1 MYCIAPVSKKASR
14 NQKSVS
20 VRGKIA
26 DKYRNRIR
34 RCKRI
39 LKGGTDET
47 NDTGGESSS
56 KSIYLLSRL
65 LLDFLDE
72 RVEITTLFDTSIKLL
87 SFIPRNLLALCM
99 LHASLRHAV
108 DPSKFGNRLTH

>member
-1 MYCIAPVSKKASR
+1 MYYIVPVSKKVSR

-20 VRGKIA
+20 VRGTIA

-65 LLDFLDE
+65 F
-72 RVEITTLFDTSIKLL
+72 INSIFNSMYFYRHVFSVDL
-87 SFIPRNLLALCM
+87 SKEVQVSVN
-99 LHASLRHAV
+99 
-108 DPSKFGNRLTH
+108 